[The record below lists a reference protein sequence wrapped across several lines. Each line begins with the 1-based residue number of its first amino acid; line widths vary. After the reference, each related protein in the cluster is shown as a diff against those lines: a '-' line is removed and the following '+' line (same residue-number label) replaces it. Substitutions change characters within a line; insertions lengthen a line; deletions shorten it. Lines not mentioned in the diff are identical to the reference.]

1 MDGVDFYVRK
11 TSVYNYAGQTFFY
24 GSQFVHVIEA
34 KINPSILC
42 LDGASYNHMSPSGW
56 HENDPLLH
64 F

>member
-1 MDGVDFYVRK
+1 MQGKR
-11 TSVYNYAGQTFFY
+11 FFN
-24 GSQFVHVIEA
+24 GSQFVPVNEA

-42 LDGASYNHMSPSGW
+42 LDGVSYNHMSPSGW